1 MLKKLKFFIWPLIFT
16 VVLITI
22 LAYLITI
29 GVIEHDFG
37 KAISGTFIGAWLAF
51 LSNMFMRFQN
61 QYRDDVAAD
70 RRALFTVRS
79 QLDDFINY
87 RYAFQITLASLDK
100 AMPNAPEC
108 FLAKPMG
115 FNFNPANVYDFKS
128 LGFLLSTSIGRRSY
142 EYLQLTE
149 RTYLDFMARHTDLN
163 NSATDFQKEMSQ
175 LNRNLAGFLELP
187 LNSVESHL
195 SPELVARGRD
205 HLRAVALRIDRDEQ
219 RYQNAFKLLNDA
231 LRDILGDD
239 TSLDNFEIPSKFRQ
253 ANLPLLPQSLRSY
266 LDQIPNDNKTE

>member
-1 MLKKLKFFIWPLIFT
+1 MLRKLKFFIWPLIFT

-37 KAISGTFIGAWLAF
+37 KTISATFIGAWLAF
-51 LSNMFMRFQN
+51 LSNMFMRSQN
-61 QYRDDVAAD
+61 QYRDDVAAG

-87 RYAFQITLASLDK
+87 RCAFHITLASLDK

-128 LGFLLSTSIGRRSY
+128 LGFLLSTSTGRRSY

-163 NSATDFQKEMSQ
+163 DSAISLQKEMSQ
-175 LNRNLAGFLELP
+175 LHRNMAGFSELS

-195 SPELVARGRD
+195 SPELVAGCRD
-205 HLRAVALRIDRDEQ
+205 HLRSVALRIDRDEQ
-219 RYQNAFKLLNDA
+219 RYQNAFKQLNEA
-231 LRDILGDD
+231 LIDILGNEAK
-239 TSLDNFEIPSKFRQ
+239 LDSYEIPSKFRQ
-253 ANLPLLPQSLRSY
+253 ANLPPLPQSLRSY
-266 LDQIPNDNKTE
+266 VDQIPNDNKTE